1 MRKAALLAAS
11 AALLLAPAARA
22 QSVAEADA
30 FAERAEQVLYESYV
44 RNNRA
49 LWVSETYIT
58 DDTEAMAAESDAAYN
73 ALSVDFALKAAAFAN
88 VPGLSQSTARKLDL
102 MRQASFLPAPT
113 RPGAAKELSE
123 ISARLTSAYGRG
135 AGTLRGERVE
145 VGDLYEEMESN
156 RYPAELKEMWT
167 SWHDNVGRQMKG
179 DYVRLVEIANEGAR
193 ELGYA
198 DVGALWRAGYDMP
211 AEDFSRLVDGLWR
224 EVKPL
229 YDDLHCY
236 TRGKLNETYGDAVQ
250 PAGGPIR
257 ADLLGDLW
265 AQYWVGLYDIAAPQ
279 GAGDIGFDT
288 TELLARAG
296 YDEMKMVH
304 TGEAFFASL
313 GFPPL
318 PDSFWQRSMFTKPA
332 DREVVCHA
340 SAWSID
346 ERDDLRLKMC
356 IRVNES
362 EFKTVHHELGHL
374 FYYRAY
380 SEQPFLFRDG
390 ANDGFHEAIGDF
402 LALSMTPEYLVKIG
416 LLEPDK
422 VPSADKDVGL
432 LLKEAMDRVAFLPFG
447 LLVDK
452 WRWGV
457 FDGSI
462 GPDQYQSA
470 WDRLR
475 LDYQGVIPPVE
486 RDAGAFDPGAKF
498 HIPSTTPYMR
508 YFLSYVLMFQFYET
522 ACKQAGWSG
531 PLHRCSFYGNRDVGR
546 RFAEMLAMGRSKA
559 WPDALDAFTGSREI
573 SGQSMV
579 SYFAPLH
586 AWLKEQNKG
595 KSCGW

>member
-11 AALLLAPAARA
+11 AALFLAPAARA
-22 QSVAEADA
+22 QTVADADA
-30 FAERAEQVLYESYV
+30 FATQAEQELYEPYV

-49 LWVSETYIT
+49 SWVSETYIT
-58 DDTEAMAAESDAAYN
+58 EDTELIAAESDAAYN
-73 ALSVDFALKAAAFAN
+73 ALSVELALRAAAFSKITS
-88 VPGLSQSTARKLDL
+88 LSQSTTRKLNL
-102 MRQASFLPAPT
+102 LRQASILPAPT
-113 RPGAAKELSE
+113 RSGAAKELSE

-135 AGTLRGERVE
+135 TATLRGEEIE
-145 VGDLYEEMESN
+145 VGDLYDEMESN
-156 RYPAELKEMWT
+156 RNPSELKEMWT
-167 SWHDNVGRQMKG
+167 SWHDSVGRQMKG

-211 AEDFSRLVDGLWR
+211 ADEFSQMVDRLWS

-229 YDDLHCY
+229 FDDLHCY

-250 PAGGPIR
+250 SSIGPIR
-257 ADLLGDLW
+257 ADLLGDPW
-265 AQYWVGLYDIAAPQ
+265 AQYWVGLYDIAAPK
-279 GAGDIGFDT
+279 GVGDIGFDT

-296 YDEMKMVH
+296 YDELKMVR
-304 TGEAFFASL
+304 TGEAFFTSL
-313 GFPPL
+313 GFPQL
-318 PDSFWQRSMFTKPA
+318 PESFWQRSMFTKPA
-332 DREVVCHA
+332 DRDVVCHA

-356 IRVNES
+356 TRVNEG
-362 EFKTVHHELGHL
+362 EFKTIHHELGHI

-380 SEQPFLFRDG
+380 NEQPFLFRDG

-402 LALSMTPEYLVKIG
+402 LALSMTPDYLVKIG
-416 LLEPDK
+416 LLAPDA
-422 VPSADKDVGL
+422 VPGAEKDVGL
-432 LLKEAMDRVAFLPFG
+432 LLKEAMDRVAFLPFS

-470 WDRLR
+470 WDQLR
-475 LDYQGVIPPVE
+475 LDYQGVVPPVQ

-508 YFLSYVLMFQFYET
+508 YFLSYVMMFQFYES
-522 ACKQAGWSG
+522 ACTQAGWTG
-531 PLHRCSFYGNRDVGR
+531 PLHRCSFYGNKEVGR
-546 RFAEMLAMGRSKA
+546 RFAEMLAMGRSKP
-559 WPDALDAFTGSREI
+559 WPDALEAFTGSREI
-573 SGQSMV
+573 SGRSV
-579 SYFAPLH
+579 VKYFAPLH
-586 AWLKEQNKG
+586 AWLKEQNAG
-595 KSCGW
+595 KTCGW